1 MGGGS
6 SNDTGTFGVKYWR
19 GFMKRNKHLIVSR
32 RGQKYELD
40 RHNWTTYKNFRNMYK
55 HTYREMVEAG
65 VAEQLPQPI
74 WMDRNGKQVDEK
86 DALGC
91 MVTHKL
97 CHPDRCFVGDEVGGN
112 LSMKGDGHAAGRKL
126 LTATESV
133 PYSRASHV
141 EKRFTMIGLTALDGS
156 PVLCVLIIQGVQK
169 DLAIETGI
177 DISVNPEGNPE
188 EGDTYFFKNTGVGK
202 YFPGPPVCEFR
213 GKTIPALVRWNES
226 ATITSE
232 ILVEMLA
239 TLDLLNVIP
248 RDDKNVKPFLLIDGH
263 NSRLQL
269 PFLEYINTPKDH
281 WVVCLGVP
289 YGTALWQVGDS
300 KEQNGSFN
308 IALTKAKQDLL
319 DFKLKKMTEDQYLKP
334 TDLMPLINKAW
345 NASFAR
351 KHKNL
356 QAIADRGWNPL
367 NYNLLTMPEIRATM
381 TKDEKKLELDSS
393 DDIKLPKYILKP
405 NQQSTDS
412 TNSNT
417 YEDETTIN
425 SETSNSEQLTLNFST
440 GVSALCLND
449 IVRHEQ
455 LQEARER
462 IQKEKKDGEDVTSK
476 LRAAKKLTAGICW
489 KNNTNRLGQ
498 SVFDIAKEKQLE
510 KKIETANKIKMDEK
524 AYLQLKKQADELLSS
539 GKELKKMSIKDLRT
553 ILKSLKEKGDKALP
567 TKKSE
572 MLTLYYEWKDRKP
585 LTFEYDHGLVA
596 ESDDDDDDVNIINN
610 VESV

>member
-1 MGGGS
+1 
-6 SNDTGTFGVKYWR
+6 
-19 GFMKRNKHLIVSR
+19 MK
-32 RGQKYELD
+32 E
-40 RHNWTTYKNFRNMYK
+40 
-55 HTYREMVEAG
+55 
-65 VAEQLPQPI
+65 
-74 WMDRNGKQVDEK
+74 
-86 DALGC
+86 
-91 MVTHKL
+91 
-97 CHPDRCFVGDEVGGN
+97 
-112 LSMKGDGHAAGRKL
+112 
-126 LTATESV
+126 
-133 PYSRASHV
+133 
-141 EKRFTMIGLTALDGS
+141 
-156 PVLCVLIIQGVQK
+156 
-169 DLAIETGI
+169 
-177 DISVNPEGNPE
+177 SVNPEGNPE
-188 EGDTYFFKNTGVGK
+188 ESDTYFFKNTGAGK

-239 TLDLLNVIP
+239 TLDVLNVIP
-248 RDDKNVKPFLLIDGH
+248 RDDTNIKPFLLIDGH
-263 NSRLQL
+263 KSRLEL

-319 DFKLKKMTEDQYLKP
+319 DFKLTKMTQDQYLKP

-351 KHKNL
+351 KNKNL

-367 NYNLLTMPEIRATM
+367 NYNILTMPEIRATM
-381 TKDEKKLELDSS
+381 AKDEKKLELNPR
-393 DDIKLPKYILKP
+393 DDIKLPKDIMKP
-405 NQQSTDS
+405 NQQSSDSTDS
-412 TNSNT
+412 TRNDN
-417 YEDETTIN
+417 DDTTTVTAATSD
-425 SETSNSEQLTLNFST
+425 SEHLSLNFST
-440 GVSALCLND
+440 GVSALCLSD

-462 IQKEKKDGEDVTSK
+462 IQKDKKDGEDVTSK

-489 KNNTNRLGQ
+489 KSDTNRLGK
-498 SVFDIAKEKQLE
+498 SVFDIAKEKQL
-510 KKIETANKIKMDEK
+510 KKQIETATKIKMDEK
-524 AYLQLKKQADELLSS
+524 AYLHLKEQAASLLSS
-539 GKELKKMSIKDLRT
+539 GKELNKMSIRDLRT
-553 ILKSLKEKGDKALP
+553 ILKSLKRKGDKALP

-572 MLTLYYEWKDRKP
+572 MLILYDQWKDRKP

-596 ESDDDDDDVNIINN
+596 ETNDDDDDNIIDN